1 MVCGG
6 QDSVCHLLHHHLHHV
21 GLDTGCV
28 NTTVHNTKRQKQVEF
43 VISVRP
49 SQPGHTPS
57 SSTRIM
63 RTRHAVASRQ
73 WPPNAKFPPS
83 PWMPNPL
90 TPLLVFSSISRAVA
104 TPMFVHVVMPRAAG
118 HHLHHVTTQPGLS
131 LIQHHQQKSPTSP
144 PQIPSLPNL
153 QLPSQAGPKRTT
165 TNKNPTKQMP
175 KKKGVPQSGSN
186 PPIPPDRK
194 HLYPT
199 HAPAPH
205 LPCRRAVPFPSTHIT
220 TNLTSSSSPRT
231 PHPRKEPS
239 QEEGESNRHAC
250 LCRACMLACS
260 SR

>member
-90 TPLLVFSSISRAVA
+90 TPLLVFSNISRAVA
-104 TPMFVHVVMPRAAG
+104 TPLFVHVVMPRAAG

-153 QLPSQAGPKRTT
+153 QLPSQAGPKRTR

-175 KKKGVPQSGSN
+175 TKKVCHNRAAILPSPLTASISTQ
-186 PPIPPDRK
+186 
-194 HLYPT
+194 PT
-199 HAPAPH
+199 RPH
-205 LPCRRAVPFPSTHIT
+205 RTYLAAVPCR
-220 TNLTSSSSPRT
+220 SPRPT
-231 PHPRKEPS
+231 
-239 QEEGESNRHAC
+239 
-250 LCRACMLACS
+250 
-260 SR
+260 